1 MTKVNWSS
9 TEGVMRN
16 LQQWLFILLAIGFL
30 TVVETDVRSDEPD
43 VKTVLLTVD
52 YGDGVQKKFTSIEW
66 KDKMTILDI
75 LKVATKHR
83 RGIRFKYQASG
94 SIALLTSIDDLKNEG
109 GQGKNWIYWVN
120 QKLGERSFAIRSL
133 SAGDHVLWKFGT
145 YE

>member
-1 MTKVNWSS
+1 
-9 TEGVMRN
+9 MRN
-16 LQQWLFILLAIGFL
+16 LQRWLFVLSTIGLLSL
-30 TVVETDVRSDEPD
+30 VETDVRSAQPD
-43 VKTVLLTVD
+43 VKRVLLTVD
-52 YGDGVQKKFTSIEW
+52 YGDGVQKKFTSIDW
-66 KDKMTILDI
+66 KDKMTILDL
-75 LKVATKHR
+75 LKAATKHR

-133 SAGDHVLWKFGT
+133 SIGDHVLWKFGT